1 MDAASI
7 FTMARELA
15 GNVSST
21 DSRFTD
27 ANLLK
32 YAQIARHEIEN
43 SIITN
48 VDEDFFYRTFKVD
61 TVANQSEYNFQTS
74 TSTQIGMKKIL
85 SAGIKYTSNDI
96 YYKPINPCPTNNFDK
111 YIDELR
117 ANNNES
123 QAFFTLKNSSI
134 FLYPAPKE
142 AVVNGLTVEAIV
154 TLPDLTTTSTE
165 TDIFPNSELRD
176 YHYVIALGIVPY
188 IHKIL
193 KQWTDMS
200 IANSEYTKAL
210 QKMLTEVGERYNNVT
225 EWVLPSGSQYK

>member
-15 GNVSST
+15 GNVSATNPS
-21 DSRFTD
+21 FTD

-48 VDEDFFYRTFKVD
+48 VDEDFFYRTFKVN

-117 ANNNES
+117 ATNNES
-123 QAFFTLKNSSI
+123 QAFFTIKNSSI
-134 FLYPAPKE
+134 FIYPSPKE
-142 AVVNGLTVEAIV
+142 SITNGLTVEAIV
-154 TLPDLTTTSTE
+154 TLPDLTITSTE
-165 TDIFPNSELRD
+165 SDIFPNSELRD

-193 KQWTDMS
+193 KQWTDMN
-200 IANSEYTKAL
+200 IANAEYQKAL
-210 QKMLTEVGERYNNVT
+210 QKMLAEVGERYNNTT
-225 EWVLPSGSQYK
+225 EGVLPNGREWK

>member
-21 DSRFTD
+21 NPSFTD

-74 TSTQIGMKKIL
+74 TSTQI
-85 SAGIKYTSNDI
+85 
-96 YYKPINPCPTNNFDK
+96 
-111 YIDELR
+111 
-117 ANNNES
+117 
-123 QAFFTLKNSSI
+123 
-134 FLYPAPKE
+134 
-142 AVVNGLTVEAIV
+142 
-154 TLPDLTTTSTE
+154 
-165 TDIFPNSELRD
+165 
-176 YHYVIALGIVPY
+176 
-188 IHKIL
+188 
-193 KQWTDMS
+193 
-200 IANSEYTKAL
+200 
-210 QKMLTEVGERYNNVT
+210 
-225 EWVLPSGSQYK
+225 